1 MFKKRLKELRLERN
15 LTQKKLGIKSYM
27 QDSQICNLEKGNR
40 EPSLSMLLRLA
51 NALEVD
57 MNTLTGYDKYI
68 VSDNDVNYGTNIM
81 KEEIKLILELRKNVK
96 LYEDLIEDP
105 KRTIAY
111 IRTKY

>member
-1 MFKKRLKELRLERN
+1 
-15 LTQKKLGIKSYM
+15 
-27 QDSQICNLEKGNR
+27 
-40 EPSLSMLLRLA
+40 MLLRLA